1 MGMSSENELLQDIQL
16 NYWNVHGKNCR
27 IHNRTYYLAKKRVVV
42 YHSTCTK
49 LRFFKFLPP
58 KEMETK
64 AYLKIPE
71 SITTEEELIRYV
83 KKKESHWL
91 RGR

>member
-1 MGMSSENELLQDIQL
+1 MHSGNELDRDIQL
-16 NYWNVHGKNCR
+16 NYFNVHGRNCR
-27 IHNRTYYLAKKRVVV
+27 IHTETYYLAKKRVVV

-58 KEMETK
+58 KETETK
-64 AYLKIPE
+64 EYLKIPE